1 MLSRIT
7 EDSRECES
15 SLMTNKNI
23 NPEHL
28 MPHIPDLK
36 KGLTHTE
43 IEEQNET
50 DTTIDF
56 YVLIE
61 KVQVKNPKTIS
72 GGKISYTISGYD
84 KLGYFENFEKRYH
97 DFY

>member
-43 IEEQNET
+43 IEE
-50 DTTIDF
+50 
-56 YVLIE
+56 
-61 KVQVKNPKTIS
+61 
-72 GGKISYTISGYD
+72 
-84 KLGYFENFEKRYH
+84 
-97 DFY
+97 